1 MTRVAAK
8 ITKSNRHDSGTKCVA
23 DFVELFSQ
31 KVPAG
36 RTGHGN
42 KINFKNEIFFKFLNK
57 SLIFGN
63 YCFSVYYKN
72 V

>member
-1 MTRVAAK
+1 MTKVATK
-8 ITKSNRHDSGTKCVA
+8 ITKSNRHDSGMKCVA
-23 DFVELFSQ
+23 GLVELFSQ
-31 KVPAG
+31 KVPADPTG
-36 RTGHGN
+36 RDN